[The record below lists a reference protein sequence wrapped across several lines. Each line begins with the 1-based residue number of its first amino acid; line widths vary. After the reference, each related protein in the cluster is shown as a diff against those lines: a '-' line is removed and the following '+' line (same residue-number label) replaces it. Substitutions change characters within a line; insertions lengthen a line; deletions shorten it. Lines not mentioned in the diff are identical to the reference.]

1 MKELEFTVT
10 GIPTPQGSKRA
21 FVRNGR
27 ANLVEVAGDALKQ
40 WRHRVADAATMAM
53 IEQDW
58 RTADDPV
65 AVHIL
70 FRMPRPKVRR
80 DDVWHGTRPDV
91 DKLVRAVFDALTTAR
106 VWHDDCLVADLL
118 TWKHYETPTAP
129 AGALIAVRV
138 IPRD

>member
-1 MKELEFTVT
+1 VTELEFSVV
-10 GIPTPQGSKRA
+10 GKPTPQGSKRA

-70 FRMPRPKVRR
+70 FRMPRPKARP

-91 DKLVRAVFDALTTAR
+91 DKLTRGVLDALTTAH
-106 VWHDDCLVADLL
+106 VWRDDSLVADLL
-118 TWKHYETPTAP
+118 TWKHYATDTAP

-138 IPRD
+138 IR